1 MAHYAH
7 WDGGDLILQC
17 RLQPKAASDQWVGP
31 LGDCIKLRITAP
43 PVDGKANAHLIAFL
57 ARQFGISKQAV
68 SIEKGE
74 HSRTKRI
81 RLQAPTRFPAKLEIP
96 VATNR

>member
-1 MAHYAH
+1 MPHYAH
-7 WDGGDLILQC
+7 WEGNDLILQC
-17 RLQPKAASDQWVGP
+17 RLQPKASSDQWAEP

-57 ARQFGISKQAV
+57 AKQFGIAKQAV

-81 RLQAPTRFPAKLEIP
+81 RLRAPNRFPAKLEIP
-96 VATNR
+96 VATNL